1 MIDNIVILRF
11 FRNYFME
18 LKNSGVANSFELKI
32 LATLFP
38 LINADNSY
46 FTESDPNKDK
56 LNLLYLMKQV
66 ADKLASAERGKV
78 IELYTTFL

>member
-1 MIDNIVILRF
+1 MSDIAVLRF

-32 LATLFP
+32 LAILFP
-38 LINADNSY
+38 LINTDNSY

-56 LNLLYLMKQV
+56 LNLLYLMKQLN
-66 ADKLASAERGKV
+66 DKLTGPERGKI